1 MGETSGQITQE
12 IEQTRA
18 RLGSNLQ
25 ELETRVKEATDWRKQ
40 FRKKPLPWRVV
51 RIETDLYGVKL
62 AGPGGRPGPPDGP
75 GG

>member
-25 ELETRVKEATDWRKQ
+25 ELETKVKQATDWRKQ
-40 FRKKPLPWRVV
+40 FRKNPLPMLG
-51 RIETDLYGVKL
+51 I
-62 AGPGGRPGPPDGP
+62 AFGGGILLSIAVGGKRKRPRR
-75 GG
+75 

>member
-1 MGETSGQITQE
+1 VGETSGQIAQE

-40 FRKKPLPWRVV
+40 FRKNPLPMLGIAFGGGILLSTVV
-51 RIETDLYGVKL
+51 
-62 AGPGGRPGPPDGP
+62 GGRRKQRRE
-75 GG
+75 